1 MITDELY
8 NDISAY
14 FKNKLMLFLINSNLD
29 TKGQKELVKMFNE
42 VFDEGKNSKDK
53 QNHSSILN
61 HIKDKKLK

>member
-53 QNHSSILN
+53 
-61 HIKDKKLK
+61 

>member
-8 NDISAY
+8 DDISAY

-42 VFDEGKNSKDK
+42 VFDEGNNSKDK
-53 QNHSSILN
+53 QNHSIILN
-61 HIKDKKLK
+61 KIK

>member
-8 NDISAY
+8 DDISAC

-42 VFDEGKNSKDK
+42 VFDEGNNSKDK
-53 QNHSSILN
+53 QNHSIILN
-61 HIKDKKLK
+61 KIK